1 MTKQTSLSGGASSH
15 ETENFAALLEESFG
29 QAESLEGR
37 VIKGKVIAIEN
48 DVAIIDV
55 GLKSEGRVPLREFTA
70 SGTEAQLNVG
80 DTVDVYLER
89 LEDKNGETVLSYE
102 KARREASWRQ
112 LEKSHE
118 KNEHVDG
125 VIFGRVK
132 GGFTVDLK
140 GAIAFLPGSQVDIR
154 PVRDVSPL
162 IGVSQPFQ
170 ILKMDRSRGNIVVS
184 RRAVLE
190 ETRAEARSELVS
202 RLEEGQV
209 LEGIVKNITDY
220 GAFIDLGGVD
230 GLLHVTD
237 IAWHR
242 INHPSEVLTVGQPI
256 KVQIIRFNP
265 ENQRISLGMKQLE
278 SDPWTGAEVKY
289 PVNGK
294 VMGRVTNITDYGAF
308 IELEPGIEGLV
319 HVTEMSWTKK
329 NMPPGKIVSTSQEV
343 EVMILDVDSS
353 KRRISLGIKQ
363 CIPNPWAALQEKY
376 TVGSEIEGEVK
387 NITEFG
393 LFVGLTDDIDGMVH
407 MSDISWEQ
415 PGEEAIAAYKKGMKV
430 RAKILDIDPEK
441 ERVSLGIKQLT
452 GDPFDESISG
462 FKKGSVVTCEVTA
475 VLETGIEVGLVGGLS
490 GFIRKN
496 ELSRDRAEQRSDRFA
511 VGEKVDAKITQ
522 IDRANRKI
530 TLSIKSRE
538 TEEEREA
545 MAEYG
550 STDSG
555 ASLGDIL
562 GAALEQVKEK
572 KKTADAKAE
581 EAPKKAA
588 KKAPEAEAEETPKKV
603 VKKAVKKAEKEAPAS
618 EEKPKKAAAKKEAKP
633 KKDAK
638 K

>member
-1 MTKQTSLSGGASSH
+1 MTDQTSLSGGHSSH
-15 ETENFAALLEESFG
+15 EKENFAALLEESFG

-55 GLKSEGRVPLREFTA
+55 GLKSEGRIPLREFA
-70 SGTEAQLNVG
+70 APGVEPELNIG
-80 DTVDVYLER
+80 DTVEVYLER
-89 LEDKNGETVLSYE
+89 LEDKNGETVLSHE
-102 KARREASWRQ
+102 KARREAAWKQ
-112 LEKSHE
+112 LEKSYE
-118 KNEHVDG
+118 KNEHVEG
-125 VIFGRVK
+125 TIFGRVK

-162 IGVSQPFQ
+162 IGVAQPFQ

-202 RLEEGQV
+202 RLEEGQI

-256 KVQIIRFNP
+256 RVQIIRFNP

-278 SDPWTGAEVKY
+278 NDPWAGAEVKY
-289 PVNGK
+289 SVGSK
-294 VMGRVTNITDYGAF
+294 MKGRVTNITDYGAF

-329 NMPPGKIVSTSQEV
+329 NMPPGKIVSTTQEV
-343 EVMILDVDSS
+343 DVIVLDVDAS
-353 KRRISLGIKQ
+353 KRRISLGMKQ
-363 CIPNPWAALQEKY
+363 CVANPWAALQEKY
-376 TVGSEIEGEVK
+376 TIGSEIEGDVK

-393 LFVGLTDDIDGMVH
+393 LFVGLTEDIDGMVH
-407 MSDISWEQ
+407 MSDISWEK
-415 PGEEAIAAYKKGMKV
+415 PGEEAILAYKKGEKV

-452 GDPFDESISG
+452 SDPFDESISG
-462 FKKGSVVTCEVTA
+462 LKKGSVVTCEVTA
-475 VLETGIEVGLVGGLS
+475 VLETGVEASLAGGLS

-496 ELSRDRAEQRSDRFA
+496 ELSRDRAEQRPDRFA
-511 VGEKVDAKITQ
+511 VGEKIDAKITQ

-530 TLSIKSRE
+530 TLSIKARE
-538 TEEEREA
+538 TEEERQA

-572 KKTADAKAE
+572 KKSAQTSE
-581 EAPKKAA
+581 EAPKKSA
-588 KKAPEAEAEETPKKV
+588 KKKADKEEEPED
-603 VKKAVKKAEKEAPAS
+603 
-618 EEKPKKAAAKKEAKP
+618 KPKKKTSK
-633 KKDAK
+633 KKDSDE
-638 K
+638 